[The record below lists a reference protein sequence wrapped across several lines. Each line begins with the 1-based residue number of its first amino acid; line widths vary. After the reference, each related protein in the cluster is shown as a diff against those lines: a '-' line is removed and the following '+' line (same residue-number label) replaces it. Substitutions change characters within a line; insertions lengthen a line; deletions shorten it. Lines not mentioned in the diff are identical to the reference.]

1 MSERIKDVV
10 VTVLF
15 LVIIFGVFITSTI
28 VKDKDVS
35 TAERRKLNQF
45 PNISE
50 SLMNGNLTDDMENY
64 AMDQFLAR
72 DNMRSIKTF
81 VKLNVLLQ
89 KENNGLFTIEDKIFK
104 LEYPLNESS
113 VTGISNK
120 INNIYDTYLTENNNV
135 YYTIVPDKNYFLE
148 DNGEYLKL
156 DYQKIEDLM
165 GQTINANIEYIDI
178 FDTLT
183 LEAYYNTDTHWKQE
197 SIMNV
202 ADKISTQMSFKDRIT
217 TEFELKEYGEFYGAY
232 YGQLGKNITPD
243 TINYLTNE
251 VIDSAVT
258 FNYETQKEAKVYNT
272 QKADTAMDKYDI
284 YLSGATALIEIRNE
298 KATTD
303 KELIIFR
310 DSFGSSIAPLFTEAY
325 SKIYL
330 VDTRYIAP
338 TLISNYIEF
347 NNQDV
352 LFLYSTLIINNSGSL
367 K

>member
-15 LVIIFGVFITSTI
+15 LVIIFVVFITSTI

-104 LEYPLNESS
+104 LEYPLNEES

>member
-15 LVIIFGVFITSTI
+15 LVIIFGVFIISTI
-28 VKDKDVS
+28 VKDKEVS

-50 SLMNGNLTDDMENY
+50 SLMSGNLTDDMENY

-148 DNGEYLKL
+148 DKGEYIKL

-165 GQTINANIEYIDI
+165 RQTINSNIEYIDI
-178 FDTLT
+178 FDTLA
-183 LEAYYNTDTHWKQE
+183 LDSYYNTDTHWKQE

-202 ADKISTQMSFKDRIT
+202 ADKISTQMNFRDRIT

-232 YGQLGKNITPD
+232 YGQLGKNMTPD

>member
-10 VTVLF
+10 VTILF
-15 LVIIFGVFITSTI
+15 LVIIFGVFITSI
-28 VKDKDVS
+28 IIKDKDVS
-35 TAERRKLNQF
+35 IAERRKLSQF

-50 SLMNGNLTDDMENY
+50 SLTSGNITDEMENY

-72 DNMRSIKTF
+72 DSMRSIKTF
-81 VKLNVLLQ
+81 VKLNLLFQ

-104 LEYPLNESS
+104 LEYPLNEKS

-120 INNIYDTYLTENNNV
+120 INSIYDTYLTENNNV
-135 YYTIVPDKNYFLE
+135 YYTIVPDKNYFLGE
-148 DNGEYLKL
+148 DSQYLKI
-156 DYQKIEDLM
+156 DYQELETLM
-165 GQTINANIEYIDI
+165 NNSVNSNIKYIDI

-197 SIMNV
+197 SIINV
-202 ADKISTQMSFKDRIT
+202 AEKISLEMNFKDRINT
-217 TEFELKEYGEFYGAY
+217 KFEMKEYGEFYGTY
-232 YGQLGKNITPD
+232 YGQLGMNLLPD
-243 TINYLTNE
+243 KINYLTNDIIE
-251 VIDSAVT
+251 NATT
-258 FNYETQKEAKVYNT
+258 FNYETQKEAKVYNIE
-272 QKADTAMDKYDI
+272 KANTAMDKYDI
-284 YLSGATALIEIRNE
+284 YLSGATALIEIRNN

-338 TLISNYIEF
+338 ALISNYLEF

-352 LFLYSTLIINNSGSL
+352 LFLYSTLIINNSSSL

>member
-104 LEYPLNESS
+104 LEYPLNEES

>member
-15 LVIIFGVFITSTI
+15 LVIIFGIFIASI
-28 VKDKDVS
+28 IIKDNDVS
-35 TAERRKLNQF
+35 TAERRKLSQF

-50 SLMNGNLTDDMENY
+50 SIMDGNITDDMENY

-81 VKLNVLLQ
+81 IKLNVLLQ

-148 DNGEYLKL
+148 DDGEYLKL
-156 DYQKIEDLM
+156 DYSKLEEIMNQM
-165 GQTINANIEYIDI
+165 INANIKYIDI

-183 LEAYYNTDTHWKQE
+183 LDSYYNTDTHWKQE
-197 SIMNV
+197 SIINV
-202 ADKISTQMSFKDRIT
+202 ADRISQEMNFKDRIT
-217 TEFELKEYGEFYGAY
+217 TAFELKEYGEFYGAY
-232 YGQLGKNITPD
+232 YGQLGKNMKPD

-251 VIDSAVT
+251 VIEDAVT
-258 FNYETQKEAKVYNT
+258 FNYETQKEAKVYNIK
-272 QKADTAMDKYDI
+272 KAETAMDKYDI
-284 YLSGATALIEIRNE
+284 YLSGATALIEIRNA
-298 KATTD
+298 KAATD

-338 TLISNYIEF
+338 ALISNYIEF
-347 NNQDV
+347 SNQDV
-352 LFLYSTLIINNSGSL
+352 LFLYSALIINNSSSL